1 MTKPFVGQ
9 GWASDIEPLGDV
21 TYCHMEDNDYTE
33 DDEDRFD
40 LEHELEVAE
49 YWEEVMY
56 DKYGEP
62 LF

>member
-9 GWASDIEPLGDV
+9 GWATDIEPLGNV
-21 TYCHMEDNDYTE
+21 MFCHV
-33 DDEDRFD
+33 DEDYEDEMDPDHPD